1 MYRFVHILENGYLFS
16 GERMALIVQK
26 YGGTSIAGPERIKRV
41 ARRIIETKKRGNKV
55 VIVVSAPGDTTDKLV
70 ETAQQI
76 TPSPTDREMD
86 MLLATGEQMSIALL
100 AMAIHTLGEE
110 AVSLTGGQVG
120 IVTDETFTNAKI
132 KKIATRKIEKELSKD
147 RIVIVAG
154 FQGITAKKDITTLG
168 RGGSDLTAVA
178 LASVLKADQCEVYTD
193 VAGVYTADPRIVPD
207 ARKIDRISYDE
218 MLELASLGAQVM
230 VPRSIQV
237 ANRFGVDIHVRS
249 SFNDE
254 EGTVITK
261 EVSKMEEV
269 VVSGVAYDKDLVKVA
284 ITDVPDRPG
293 IAAKIFG
300 ALGAGKVNV
309 DMIIQSSAQGGVNDI
324 SFTVNKGDLKKA
336 LDIMGKVKQEIGAK
350 GLVYDEGVAKVSIVG
365 VGMKTHSGVASKM
378 FSALAEEDVNIEM
391 ISTSEIKISCVIKEK
406 DTEKAVRSIHRKFGL
421 AKTPNK
427 GGK

>member
-1 MYRFVHILENGYLFS
+1 
-16 GERMALIVQK
+16 MALIVQK

-41 ARRIIETKKRGNKV
+41 ARRIIETKKRGNRV
-55 VIVVSAPGDTTDKLV
+55 VIVVSAPGDTTDELIKA
-70 ETAQQI
+70 AQQI
-76 TPSPTDREMD
+76 TRSPSEREMD

-100 AMAIHTLGEE
+100 AMAIHALGEE

-132 KKIATRKIEKELSKD
+132 ERIDTKKIEKELSND

-154 FQGITAKKDITTLG
+154 FQGITAERDITTLG

-193 VAGVYTADPRIVPD
+193 VAGVYTADPRIVSD
-207 ARKIDRISYDE
+207 ARKIDRISYEE

-230 VPRSIQV
+230 VPRSIHV
-237 ANRFGVDIHVRS
+237 ANKFGVDIHVRS

-254 EGTVITK
+254 EGTVITR
-261 EVSKMEEV
+261 EVSRMEEV
-269 VVSGVAYDKDLVKVA
+269 VVSGVAYDKDMVKVA

-300 ALGAGKVNV
+300 ALGEKKINV
-309 DMIIQSSAQGGVNDI
+309 DMIIQSSAVGAGVNSI
-324 SFTVNKGDLKKA
+324 SFTVARGALKKT
-336 LDIMGKVKQEIGAK
+336 LDTMEKVKQEIGAK
-350 GLVYDEGVAKVSIVG
+350 GLVYDDGVAKVSIVG
-365 VGMKTHSGVASKM
+365 VGMRTHSGIASKM
-378 FSALAEEDVNIEM
+378 FSALADESINIEM

-406 DTEKAVRSIHRKFGL
+406 DTEKAVRAVHRKFGL
-421 AKTPNK
+421 GKAPRK
-427 GGK
+427 GRK

>member
-1 MYRFVHILENGYLFS
+1 
-16 GERMALIVQK
+16 MALIVQK
-26 YGGTSIAGPERIKRV
+26 YGGTSVAGPERVKEV
-41 ARRIIETKKRGNKV
+41 ARRIIKTKKKGNRV
-55 VIVVSAPGDTTDKLV
+55 VIVVSAPGDTTDRLI

-76 TPSPTDREMD
+76 THSPTDREMD

-100 AMAIHTLGEE
+100 AMAINALGEK

-120 IVTDETFTNAKI
+120 IVTDETFTKAKI
-132 KKIATRKIEKELSKD
+132 KKIDTRKIERELSKN

-207 ARKIDRISYDE
+207 AEKIDRISYDE

-230 VPRSIQV
+230 VPRSIEV
-237 ANRFGVDIHVRS
+237 AKKFDVDIHVRS

-254 EGTVITK
+254 EGTVITR
-261 EVSKMEEV
+261 EVSRMEEV
-269 VVSGVAYDKDLVKVA
+269 VVSGVTYDKDQAKVA

-300 ALGAGKVNV
+300 ALGAGNVNV
-309 DMIIQSSAQGGVNDI
+309 DMIIQSSAEGGINDI
-324 SFTVNKGDLKKA
+324 SFTVNRGDLKKT
-336 LDIMGKVKQEIGAK
+336 LDIMEKVKREIGAK
-350 GLVYDEGVAKVSIVG
+350 ELIYDDGVAKVSIVG
-365 VGMKTHSGVASKM
+365 VGMRSHSGIASEM
-378 FSALAEEDVNIEM
+378 FSALAEENINIEM

-406 DTEKAVRSIHRKFGL
+406 DTEKAVRAIHRKFGL
-421 AKTPNK
+421 GKATRKDK
-427 GGK
+427 G

>member
-1 MYRFVHILENGYLFS
+1 
-16 GERMALIVQK
+16 MALIVQK
-26 YGGTSIAGPERIKRV
+26 YGGTSVDGPERINRV
-41 ARRIIETKKRGNKV
+41 ASRIIETKKKGNRM
-55 VIVVSAPGDTTDKLV
+55 VIVVSAPGDTTDKLM
-70 ETAQQI
+70 EAAQQI

-100 AMAIHTLGEE
+100 AMAINARGGE

-120 IVTDETFTNAKI
+120 IVTDETFTKARI
-132 KKIATRKIEKELSKD
+132 KKINTRKIERELSKD

-154 FQGITAKKDITTLG
+154 FQGITAKRDITTLG

-207 ARKIDRISYDE
+207 AKKIDRISYDE

-230 VPRSIQV
+230 VSRSIEV
-237 ANRFGVDIHVRS
+237 AKKFDVDIHVRS

-261 EVSKMEEV
+261 EVSRMEEV
-269 VVSGVAYDKDLVKVA
+269 EVSGVAYDKDQVKVA

-293 IAAKIFG
+293 MAAKIFG
-300 ALGAGKVNV
+300 ALGAGNVNV
-309 DMIIQSSAQGGVNDI
+309 DMIIQSSAEGGVNDI
-324 SFTVNKGDLKKA
+324 SFTVNRGDLKKT
-336 LDIMGKVKQEIGAK
+336 LDIMERVKQEIGAK
-350 GLVYDEGVAKVSIVG
+350 ELIYDEGVAKVSIVG
-365 VGMKTHSGVASKM
+365 AGMRSHSGIASKM
-378 FSALAEEDVNIEM
+378 FSALAEENINIEM

-406 DTEKAVRSIHRKFGL
+406 DTEKAVRAIHRKFGL
-421 AKTPNK
+421 
-427 GGK
+427 GKATGKESK

>member
-1 MYRFVHILENGYLFS
+1 
-16 GERMALIVQK
+16 MALIVQK

-76 TPSPTDREMD
+76 THSPTDRELD

-100 AMAIHTLGEE
+100 AMAINALGEE

-120 IVTDETFTNAKI
+120 IVTDETFTSAKI
-132 KKIATRKIEKELSKD
+132 KKIDTRKIERELSKN

-154 FQGITAKKDITTLG
+154 FQGITAKRDITTLG

-193 VAGVYTADPRIVPD
+193 VSGVYSADPRIVPD
-207 ARKIDRISYDE
+207 AKKIDRISYEE

-230 VPRSIQV
+230 VPRSIEV
-237 ANRFGVDIHVRS
+237 AKKFDVDIHVRS
-249 SFNDE
+249 SFEDE

-261 EVSKMEEV
+261 EVSRMEEV
-269 VVSGVAYDKDLVKVA
+269 VVSGVAYDKDLVKVV

-293 IAAKIFG
+293 IAARIFG
-300 ALGAGKVNV
+300 ALGAENVNV
-309 DMIIQSSAQGGVNDI
+309 DMIIQSSAAGGVNDI
-324 SFTVNKGDLKKA
+324 SFTVNRGDLKKTS
-336 LDIMGKVKQEIGAK
+336 DIMEKVKGETGAK
-350 GLVYDEGVAKVSIVG
+350 GLVYDDGVAKVSIVG
-365 VGMKTHSGVASKM
+365 VGMRSHSGVASKM
-378 FSALAEEDVNIEM
+378 FSALAEENINIEM

-406 DTEKAVRSIHRKFGL
+406 DMEKAVRAIHRKFGL
-421 AKTPNK
+421 AKAARK
-427 GGK
+427 GGR